1 MEATMQEALNLID
14 APPRAIAETP
24 DRAALRSRVR
34 SVLAAHLTPERLRYF
49 DEAEEYDLEL
59 FRALGESGLIQLDG
73 ELHGSGPS
81 HAAQSIVLEEL
92 GAGPTSIGVSVVVQ
106 FMGLELLHTHG
117 STEQR
122 ERFLAP
128 LRSGDARVSFGL
140 SEPGG
145 GTDIARVM
153 STTAVRLSD
162 GSYSINGA
170 KKWIGGAMDCDF
182 FILLARTAPLTDSAV
197 DGITTFLI
205 PRSSPGIHTEE
216 IDTMG
221 IRGLAQCDVT
231 FENVRVP
238 PEFVLGDE
246 GRGFRQVLG
255 TLNGERLNGAAV
267 ALGIA
272 RGALDTAVAWARNRQ
287 AFGRAVGSFQA
298 LQHDLV
304 DAAVKVESAR
314 LLLQRAADASDA
326 AGTADGTLSAMA
338 KLAASAAATGATDTG
353 MRVMAGWGM
362 ARALPMQRFFR
373 DARLYT
379 FAPLTDEMTR
389 NYLGEKMLGLDR
401 SY

>member
-1 MEATMQEALNLID
+1 
-14 APPRAIAETP
+14 
-24 DRAALRSRVR
+24 
-34 SVLAAHLTPERLRYF
+34 
-49 DEAEEYDLEL
+49 
-59 FRALGESGLIQLDG
+59 
-73 ELHGSGPS
+73 
-81 HAAQSIVLEEL
+81 
-92 GAGPTSIGVSVVVQ
+92 
-106 FMGLELLHTHG
+106 MGLELLHTHG
-117 STEQR
+117 TVEQR

-153 STTAVRLSD
+153 ATTAVRLSD
-162 GSYSINGA
+162 GSYSITGS

-182 FILLARTAPLTDSAV
+182 FILLARTAPIADSAV

-246 GRGFRQVLG
+246 GRGFRQVLS

-272 RGALDTAVAWARNRQ
+272 RGALDTAVAWAKNRQ
-287 AFGRAVGSFQA
+287 AFGRAIGSFQA

-314 LLLQRAADASDA
+314 LLLQRAADASDT

-338 KLAASAAATGATDTG
+338 KLAASAAATAATDTG

>member
-1 MEATMQEALNLID
+1 MQEALNAI
-14 APPRAIAETP
+14 ASEPRAIAETP
-24 DRAALRSRVR
+24 EKAALRSKVR
-34 SVLAAHLTPERLRYF
+34 SLLAAHVTPERLSYF

-59 FRALGESGLIQLDG
+59 FRALGKAGLIRLDG
-73 ELHGSGPS
+73 ELSGAGPS

-92 GAGPTSIGVSVVVQ
+92 GSGPTSVGVSLVVQ
-106 FMGLELLHTHG
+106 FMGLELLHAYG
-117 STEQR
+117 SAPQR

-128 LRSGDARVSFGL
+128 LRTGEARVSFGL

-145 GTDIARVM
+145 GTDIARGM
-153 STTAVRLSD
+153 STTAVRRSD
-162 GSYSINGA
+162 GSYSISGS
-170 KKWIGGAMDCDF
+170 KKWIGGAADCDF
-182 FILLARTAPLTDSAV
+182 FILLARTGPITDSAV

-205 PRSSPGIHTEE
+205 PRSSPGIRTEE

-231 FENVRVP
+231 LDNVRVS
-238 PEFVLGDE
+238 PELILGDE

-272 RGALDTAVAWARNRQ
+272 RGALDTAVAWARHRQ
-287 AFGRAVGSFQA
+287 VFGRAVGSFQA
-298 LQHDLV
+298 LQHELV

-314 LLLQRAADASDA
+314 LLLQQAADASDT
-326 AGTADGTLSAMA
+326 AGTADDSLSAMA

-389 NYLGEKMLGLDR
+389 NYLGEKLLGLPR

>member
-1 MEATMQEALNLID
+1 MVEALRLSHVEPREVAE
-14 APPRAIAETP
+14 APDQT
-24 DRAALRSRVR
+24 ALRRRVR
-34 SVLAAHLTPERLRYF
+34 ALLAAHVTAERLRLF

-59 FRALGESGLIQLDG
+59 FRLLGSAGLLALDSGL
-73 ELHGSGPS
+73 HGGAPS
-81 HAAQSIVLEEL
+81 HAAQTVVLEEL
-92 GAGPTSIGVSVVVQ
+92 GAGPTSVGVSLVVQ
-106 FMGLELLHTHG
+106 FMGLQLLHAHG
-117 STEQR
+117 SAGQR

-128 LRSGDARVSFGL
+128 LRTGDARVSFGL
-140 SEPGG
+140 SEAEG
-145 GTDIARVM
+145 GTDIARAM
-153 STTAVRLSD
+153 STTATRHAG
-162 GSYSINGA
+162 GSYTITGA

-182 FILLARTAPLTDSAV
+182 FILLARTSPLTHPAV

-205 PRSSPGIHTEE
+205 PRSSPGIRTEE
-216 IDTMG
+216 IKTMG

-231 FENVRVP
+231 FDNVRVAADC
-238 PEFVLGDE
+238 VLGAE
-246 GRGFRQVLG
+246 GHGFRQVLD

-272 RGALDTAVAWARNRQ
+272 RGALDTAVAWAADRR
-287 AFGRAVGSFQA
+287 AFGRPVGAFQA

-304 DAAVKVESAR
+304 DAAVKIEAAR
-314 LLLQRAADASDA
+314 LLLQRAAESSDT
-326 AGTADGTLSAMA
+326 AGSADQTLSAMA
-338 KLAASAAATGATDTG
+338 KLAASSAATGATDTG

-389 NYLGEKMLGLDR
+389 NYLGEKLLGLPR